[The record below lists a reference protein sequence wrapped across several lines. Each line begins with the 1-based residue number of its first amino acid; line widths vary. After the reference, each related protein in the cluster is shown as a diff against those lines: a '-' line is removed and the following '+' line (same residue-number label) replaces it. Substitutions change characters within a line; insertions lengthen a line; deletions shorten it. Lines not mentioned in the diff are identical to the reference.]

1 MENKEQLTP
10 VQRFWRL
17 LKPDRKEIRNVYLIA
32 MITGLVNLSLPL
44 GIQAII
50 NFIQGG
56 AVSTAWIVL
65 VVLVVLGIAIVGAL
79 QIAQMRIT
87 ENLQQK
93 IFTRAAFDFGY
104 RLPHIKM
111 EALYDKYAPEL
122 MNRFFDVMSV
132 QKGLSKMLIDFSA
145 AALQVFFG
153 LLLLSLYHPFF
164 ILFSVALILLVYA
177 IFRFTAKK
185 GLDTSLSE
193 SKRKYEVAHW
203 LEELARANITF
214 KLAGKS
220 NLALHRIDHST
231 EKYLDERENHFK
243 VLVQQY
249 AFMVL
254 FKVIVATGLLAIG
267 GALVIE
273 QEMNIGQ
280 FVAAEIVILLIMS
293 AVEKLIVNLEV
304 IYDILTSLEKIGQVT
319 DLELED
325 STGTHVGIEDFS
337 TPIAVTT
344 DKLTFTY
351 PNQPKNVLDQIS
363 FKINK
368 GDRVFITGAS
378 DSGKS
383 TLLYLMGGLYQPTGG
398 FIAYDDIPMGNLNP
412 ESLRDKIGNCLEQEK
427 IFQGT
432 IEENISLGRPG
443 ITLDDVINAVEICGL
458 KKFVRQTKEGY
469 NTVLSPEGRSLS
481 RGQTQKLMLARAIVT
496 KPTLLILENAFN
508 AIDYEDKI
516 RVMDRICDP
525 KMPWTLVA
533 VSADPDLYKRCNKV
547 LTLEH
552 GKVDS
557 MIEKGGGNA

>member
-93 IFTRAAFDFGY
+93 IFTRAAFDLGY

-185 GLDTSLSE
+185 GLDTSISE

-220 NLALHRIDHST
+220 NLALHRIDRST

-304 IYDILTSLEKIGQVT
+304 IYDILTSLEKIGEVT
-319 DLELED
+319 DLELEE
-325 STGTHVGIEDFS
+325 STGTKVGVEDFS
-337 TPIAVTT
+337 SPIAVTA
-344 DKLTFTY
+344 DKLIFSY
-351 PNQPKNVLDQIS
+351 PRQPKSVLDGMS
-363 FKINK
+363 FKIGK
-368 GDRVFITGAS
+368 GDRVFINGAS

-398 FIAYDDIPMGNLNP
+398 FIAYDDIPLGNLNP

-458 KKFVRQTKEGY
+458 KKFVRQTRDGY
-469 NTVLSPEGRSLS
+469 NTILSPEGRSLS

-496 KPTLLILENAFN
+496 QPSLLILENAFN

-516 RVMDRICDP
+516 RVMDRICDAS
-525 KMPWTLVA
+525 MPWTLVA
-533 VSADPDLYKRCNKV
+533 VSSDPDLYKRCNKV

-557 MIEKGGGNA
+557 LIEKGGGNA